1 MRYLRKVEGKTR
13 RDKIRNTVIR
23 TQLEQTPLVETV
35 YKNQLRWF
43 GHLTRMDE
51 NRVPKKAFLTKA
63 GDIRPRGRP
72 RKTWKEEIEERLRK
86 GNLTLR
92 KAEELA
98 KNSKRMEN
106 NLPQPLHHQV
116 EEDA

>member
-1 MRYLRKVEGKTR
+1 
-13 RDKIRNTVIR
+13 
-23 TQLEQTPLVETV
+23 
-35 YKNQLRWF
+35 
-43 GHLTRMDE
+43 MDE
-51 NRVPKKAFLTKA
+51 NRVLKKAFLTKA

-98 KNSKRMEN
+98 KNRKEWKVTYH
-106 NLPQPLHHQV
+106 NLYTV
-116 EEDA
+116 R